1 MKIEG
6 AVPKIPSPTLE
17 EFTARF
23 LLRHEPVVI
32 SGSTSGWKAHS
43 AWTLDYLRSK
53 IGSRP
58 VRVKESKS
66 NVHPDLYSGLAAR
79 EVELTFGRYLD
90 LISSDSPERSKVY
103 LSGDELRFL
112 SDYTKI
118 NPTLS
123 PLFDDFSPP
132 TYCPRELINTI
143 GFWLSAAGVV
153 ASLHYDTDGSHNLNV
168 QVKGRKRVLLFSPA
182 QNLYPFSGIGQS
194 AARHNFSQVNILHPD
209 DGRFP
214 GFRSVTCLEAVI
226 EEGDM
231 LFIPSYWYHAVFHE
245 GDININVNFWWQ
257 PEGLLLHKTS
267 FRAAFL
273 SLARSAT
280 GLDTG
285 LGSKQPFGAKPV
297 SAEGRL
303 LLQRMEELISRQ
315 YRL

>member
-6 AVPKIPSPTLE
+6 SVPKIQSPTLE
-17 EFTARF
+17 EFTESF
-23 LLRHEPVVI
+23 LRQHKPVVI
-32 SGSTSGWKAHS
+32 CGSTSDWKAHS

-58 VRVKESKS
+58 VRVKESRS
-66 NVHPDLYSGLAAR
+66 NLHPDFQGGPAR
-79 EVELTFGRYLD
+79 EAELTFGRYLD
-90 LISSDSPERSKVY
+90 LISSDNPERDKVY

-112 SDYTKI
+112 SDYTRL

-123 PLFDDFSPP
+123 PLFDDFAAPR
-132 TYCPRELINTI
+132 YCPRELINAI
-143 GFWLSAAGVV
+143 GFWLSAGGVV

-168 QVKGRKRVLLFSPA
+168 QVKGKKRVLLFSPA

-194 AARHNFSQVNILHPD
+194 AARHNFSQVNILQPD
-209 DGRFP
+209 DARFP
-214 GFRSVTCLEAVI
+214 GFRSATCLEAII

-231 LFIPSYWYHAVFHE
+231 LFIPSYWYHAVFHL
-245 GDININVNFWWQ
+245 GAININVNFWWQ
-257 PEGLLLHKTS
+257 PEGQLLHKTS

-280 GLDTG
+280 ASDTG
-285 LGSKQPFGAKPV
+285 HGPKQPFGAKPM
-297 SAEGRL
+297 SPENRL
-303 LLQRMEELISRQ
+303 LLQRMEELIARQ